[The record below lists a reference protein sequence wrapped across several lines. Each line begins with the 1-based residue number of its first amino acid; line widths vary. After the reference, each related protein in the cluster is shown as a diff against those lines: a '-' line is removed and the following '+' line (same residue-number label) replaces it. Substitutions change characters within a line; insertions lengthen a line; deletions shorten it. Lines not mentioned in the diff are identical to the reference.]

1 MKSITILRYQV
12 DITDTF
18 ETPEGYTFD
27 GAREAL
33 ENALSELLKVIPGF
47 QVSVKTIREETVR
60 FNEVERV
67 NASEQETVVYK

>member
-1 MKSITILRYQV
+1 MKSITALRYQV
-12 DITDTF
+12 EITDTF

-47 QVSVKTIREETVR
+47 QVNVKRIREETVE
-60 FNEVERV
+60 F
-67 NASEQETVVYK
+67 K